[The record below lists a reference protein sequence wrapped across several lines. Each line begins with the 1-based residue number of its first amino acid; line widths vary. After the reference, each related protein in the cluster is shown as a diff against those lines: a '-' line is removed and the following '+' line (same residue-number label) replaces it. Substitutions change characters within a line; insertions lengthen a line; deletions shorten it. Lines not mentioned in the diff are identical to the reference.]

1 MEERQMTSPSHG
13 DMPSIGDYGLIGDGH
28 TAGLVSKSGWI
39 DWACLPRLDSAS
51 VFGRL
56 LDPDAGHCVITPSVP
71 TETSRRYLPG
81 TLILETTFT
90 TDTGT
95 VRLTD
100 CITMKAGGASNPHR
114 QILRIVEGVE
124 GTIPML
130 VQISPRF
137 DFGAVRPWTRAISEG
152 LWASLGAAV
161 GLLIESN
168 IALQA
173 DRHDL
178 SATVDIAAGDRRHL
192 SISFRK
198 PELLDGLKSD
208 PIATTEADRRLEETA
223 DWWHQWHTSH
233 TEREPDDVVLSAMV
247 LKALNNPPT
256 GAIAAAATTSL
267 PEASGGSR
275 NWDYR
280 FSWIRDSWLTLRAL
294 RQLGFHAEAD
304 GFARFVA
311 RSSAGSGDELQVMYG
326 LGGERDLTERT
337 LDDLDGFRH
346 SRPVRIGNN
355 AFRQH
360 QLDIFGELLD
370 VMWMSPDAAGV
381 IDDDMWRFLVEVA
394 DRAAAEWDQPDRG
407 IWEVRGER
415 RHFTFSK
422 AMCWVALDRALK
434 LADRHGRDAPVE
446 RWQRTRAEI
455 RRVVLEDAF
464 SSEAGAF
471 TQSIGETDLDAAVLL
486 LPATGIV
493 EYGDAR
499 MRSTVN
505 ALIESLDRD
514 GLLLRYTSED
524 GLVGEEGSF
533 LACTF
538 WLVEVLAHQDRPTL
552 AHEYFQ
558 RARSTA
564 NDLGLM
570 SEEYDLSRR
579 ESLGNYPQAM
589 THLGHISA
597 ALAIEDLER
606 RLERSP
612 SEKA

>member
-1 MEERQMTSPSHG
+1 MISRSH
-13 DMPSIGDYGLIGDGH
+13 DHPLSIGDYGLIGDGH
-28 TAGLVSKSGWI
+28 TAGLVSKSGSI

-56 LDPDAGHCVITPSVP
+56 LDANAGHCVITPSVP
-71 TETSRRYLPG
+71 TEVSRRYLPG

-90 TDTGT
+90 TETGT
-95 VRLTD
+95 VTLTD
-100 CITMKAGGASNPHR
+100 CITMKTGGASDPHR
-114 QILRIVEGVE
+114 QILRIVEGIE
-124 GTIPML
+124 GTVPMH
-130 VQISPRF
+130 VEISPRF
-137 DFGAVRPWTRAISEG
+137 DFGAVRPWTRVISEE

-168 IALQA
+168 IALNA

-178 SATVDIAAGDRRHL
+178 TATFDVAAGERRHL

-198 PELLDGLKSD
+198 PELLDGLTTD
-208 PIATTEADRRLEETA
+208 PTAMVAADRRLQETA
-223 DWWHQWHTSH
+223 DWWHQWHTSR
-233 TEREPDDVVLSAMV
+233 TEREPDDVVLSAVV
-247 LKALNNPPT
+247 LKALTNPPT

-267 PEASGGSR
+267 PESIGGSR

-326 LGGERDLTERT
+326 LGGERDLAERK
-337 LDDLDGFRH
+337 LDDLEGFRD
-346 SRPVRIGNN
+346 SRPVRIGND

-370 VMWMSPDAAGV
+370 VIWMSPDAAGV

-394 DRAAAEWDQPDRG
+394 ERAAVEWAEPDRG

-422 AMCWVALDRALK
+422 TMCWVALDRALK
-434 LADRHGRDAPVE
+434 LAERHGQRAPVE
-446 RWQRTRAEI
+446 RWQQTRAEI
-455 RRVVLEDAF
+455 SRVVLEDAY
-464 SSEAGAF
+464 SPEVGAF
-471 TQSIGETDLDAAVLL
+471 TQSIGESDLDAAVLL

-499 MRSTVN
+499 MRSTVD
-505 ALIESLDRD
+505 ALIHSLDRD
-514 GLLLRYTSED
+514 GLLLRYTSAD
-524 GLVGEEGSF
+524 GLAGEEGTF

-538 WLVEVLAHQDRPTL
+538 WLVEVLANQDRPSL
-552 AHEYFQ
+552 AHEYYR
-558 RARSTA
+558 RARATA

-570 SEEYDLSRR
+570 SEEYDMRRR

-589 THLGHISA
+589 THLGHIGA
-597 ALAIEDLER
+597 ALAIEDMEG
-606 RLERSP
+606 RLGQSAP
-612 SEKA
+612 VNV